1 MSSNKT
7 INCVGATPPDMNFNL
22 PLLSIIATYIVVF
35 IIAFIG
41 NFTMFLILCRNQMVK
56 VRRVHSL
63 LLHMNIA
70 HLMVTLLYM
79 PKEIMHNYTIM
90 WNGGDV
96 EQTCA
101 SCGYPAAKKC
111 VYQWSIKA
119 IRRSTTG
126 TGRMRHLKKIQH
138 RFKRTTGTGRMRH
151 LKKIQHR
158 FKSTLAL
165 RADTPPPRSVC
176 TRGYPQTHHRNW
188 SHASSKEDPAP
199 LQLCKVCKFFD
210 VFGISLSANI
220 LICISLDRFYS
231 IFFPLYAMRARRSVN
246 HMVAFAWGVSILT
259 SAPQLWLF
267 KEAPHPCYPWFNQC
281 VSRDF
286 IGEIP
291 TDFAFYISILNI
303 VQVYFLPLVVTL
315 VCYTLILF
323 KISSGARGVEEKN
336 RDNGGLLR
344 RSTAG
349 NLERARSRTLR
360 MTFVIVLAFL
370 LCWSPYAIVMFLHFS
385 TGAKWIPKDVRK
397 LIYAFAVF
405 NSAITP
411 YLYGYFSFDVKK
423 ELKLLAKCSKA
434 TVSERHLSHSTAIQ
448 RNTSVS
454 ASVSVRRRSA
464 SANNLET
471 TTTDSR
477 SQSFSN
483 GNKSSFKVKD
493 CSAMN
498 LSLTPPVVYRNQ
510 DFV

>member
-1 MSSNKT
+1 SSNKT

-96 EQTCA
+96 
-101 SCGYPAAKKC
+101 
-111 VYQWSIKA
+111 
-119 IRRSTTG
+119 
-126 TGRMRHLKKIQH
+126 
-138 RFKRTTGTGRMRH
+138 
-151 LKKIQHR
+151 
-158 FKSTLAL
+158 
-165 RADTPPPRSVC
+165 
-176 TRGYPQTHHRNW
+176 
-188 SHASSKEDPAP
+188 
-199 LQLCKVCKFFD
+199 LCKVCKFFD

-434 TVSERHLSHSTAIQ
+434 TVSERHLSH
-448 RNTSVS
+448 
-454 ASVSVRRRSA
+454 
-464 SANNLET
+464 
-471 TTTDSR
+471 
-477 SQSFSN
+477 
-483 GNKSSFKVKD
+483 
-493 CSAMN
+493 
-498 LSLTPPVVYRNQ
+498 
-510 DFV
+510 